1 MMVVV
6 APTFEDLRYLAK
18 TILDRDGVQRVACDP
33 VAEVIKDVYGGVRRY
48 ERDWKPQGG
57 DEYSAYRADKITAD
71 AAGRNTEI
79 GTDCCS
85 D

>member
-1 MMVVV
+1 MIQTFLLLIPVFTALYGILIHLLF
-6 APTFEDLRYLAK
+6 APKSRTCLTAVMFLFVMTLYLF
-18 TILDRDGVQRVACDP
+18 TVQS
-33 VAEVIKDVYGGVRRY
+33 
-48 ERDWKPQGG
+48 G